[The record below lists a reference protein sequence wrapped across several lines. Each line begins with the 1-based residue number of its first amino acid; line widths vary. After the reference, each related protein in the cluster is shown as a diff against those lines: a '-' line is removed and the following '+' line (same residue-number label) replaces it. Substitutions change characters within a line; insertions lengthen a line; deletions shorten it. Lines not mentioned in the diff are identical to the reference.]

1 MKPSAIAGIAVLL
14 IGGLVG
20 LYFLVIKESPGDK
33 PAADPVTSG
42 SAAGT
47 AGPTGIGPA
56 LPTGSGTPKLPQGH
70 NSTRTDRDT
79 TGLAM
84 KARREHFKDMVIANG
99 SSLDDGDIESFLDR
113 SLDVDVDFGVKFHD
127 QVVIVP
133 RGGGAA
139 NVEIRVTPK

>member
-1 MKPSAIAGIAVLL
+1 MRGRAGRPCYEPAMKPSAIAGIAVLL

-79 TGLAM
+79 TGLALTDH
-84 KARREHFKDMVIANG
+84 R
-99 SSLDDGDIESFLDR
+99 
-113 SLDVDVDFGVKFHD
+113 
-127 QVVIVP
+127 
-133 RGGGAA
+133 
-139 NVEIRVTPK
+139 